1 MDKRGS
7 GILLHL
13 TSLPSAFGVG
23 DLGPW
28 AYRFADF
35 LAESKQRYW
44 QCLPLNPTDAAS
56 GNSPYHSTSAFAF
69 NPLLISPE
77 LLVQEGFLSRE
88 DLEPLPPFSMD
99 RVDYQAVTSYKERLF
114 SRAFERFTTSGA
126 PSEYRAFCDR
136 NRSWLDPFSLFAAL
150 KAYYGGKAWCEW
162 PDEHRD
168 AGVALREAQPEGVST
183 HTDKVKFL
191 QYLFL
196 SQWTRLKAYCN
207 RKGLRI
213 FGDMPIY
220 MVHDSADVWMYPEIF
235 NLDPLTMQPLTV
247 AGVPP
252 DYFSKTGQLWGNPVY
267 RWDVLKKG
275 RYRWWIKRISH
286 NLELFDLVRLDHFRG
301 LLAFWEVP
309 AGEKDA
315 VQGRWVAAPAMD
327 FFTELSKAF
336 PVLPLIA
343 EDLGTIT
350 PDVWELMDRF
360 KLPGMKVL
368 LFAFGPDLPEN
379 LYAPHNHTAWSVVY
393 TGTHDNNTVRG
404 WFEAEAAPE
413 DRSRLCRYLGKDVSA
428 KNAHW
433 EMIRLAMMS
442 VARMAV
448 FPMQDVLGLGEEAR
462 MNLPAS
468 NHGNWTWRL
477 DPQHLTLPVSSELC
491 EMTELYGRGR
501 P

>member
-13 TSLPSAFGVG
+13 TCLPSAFGIG

-35 LAESKQRYW
+35 LAKSKQTHW
-44 QCLPLNPTDAAS
+44 QCLPLNPTDEEA

-88 DLEPLPPFSMD
+88 DLEPLPPFPAKK
-99 RVDYQAVTSYKERLF
+99 VDYRGVTTYKERLF
-114 SRAFERFTTSGA
+114 SLAFERFRTGRT
-126 PSEYRAFCDR
+126 PLDYRTFCDR
-136 NRSWLDPFSLFAAL
+136 NRSWLEPFALFAAL
-150 KAYYGGKAWCEW
+150 KAHHGGKAWYDW
-162 PDEHRD
+162 PEEHRN
-168 AGVALREAQPEGVST
+168 AGIATAEAQPDEIRAQME
-183 HTDKVKFL
+183 KVKFL

-196 SQWTRLKAYCN
+196 SQWRNLKAYCN
-207 RKGLRI
+207 RKGIRI

-220 MVHDSADVWMYPEIF
+220 MVHNSAEVWMHPEIF
-235 NLDPLTMQPLTV
+235 NLDPLTRQPLTV

-267 RWDVLKKG
+267 RWDVLKG
-275 RYRWWIKRISH
+275 DRYRWWIARMAH

-301 LLAFWEVP
+301 FVAFWEVP

-315 VQGRWVAAPAMD
+315 VKGRWVEAPAMD
-327 FFTELSKAF
+327 FFNELTKAF
-336 PVLPLIA
+336 PALPLVA

-350 PDVWELMDRF
+350 PDVWKVMDHF

-379 LYAPHNHTAWSVVY
+379 LYAPHNHTERCLVY

-404 WFEAEAAPE
+404 WFEEEASAE
-413 DRSRLCRYLGKDVSA
+413 DRHRLCQYLGRAVSA
-428 KNAHW
+428 HNVHR

-448 FPMQDVLGLGEEAR
+448 VPMQDVVGLGAEAR

-477 DPQHLTLPVSSELC
+477 APHHLSLSVSKELC
-491 EMTELYGRGR
+491 DMTELYGRGL

>member
-1 MDKRGS
+1 MEKRGS
-7 GILLHL
+7 GILLHI
-13 TSLPSAFGVG
+13 TSLPSAFGIG

-44 QCLPLNPTDAAS
+44 QCLPLNPTDAQS

-69 NPLLISPE
+69 NPLLVSPE
-77 LLVQEGFLSRE
+77 MLVHEGFLSRE
-88 DLEPLPPFSMD
+88 DLEPIPPFPVA
-99 RVDYQAVTSYKERLF
+99 RVDYPAITAHKERLF
-114 SRAFERFTTSGA
+114 SIAFERFRAGGSP
-126 PSEYRAFCDR
+126 PSYHAFCDR
-136 NRSWLDPFSLFAAL
+136 NRSWLDPFALFKAL
-150 KAYYGGKAWCEW
+150 KTYYGGKAWYDW

-168 AGVALREAQPEGVST
+168 AGLAVPGAQPEQISAYT
-183 HTDKVKFL
+183 EKVKFL
-191 QYLFL
+191 QYIF
-196 SQWTRLKAYCN
+196 SEQWSHLKAYCN
-207 RKGLRI
+207 RKGIRI

-220 MVHDSADVWMYPEIF
+220 MVHDSADVWMHPEIF
-235 NLDPLTMQPLTV
+235 NLDPLTRQPLTV

-275 RYRWWIKRISH
+275 RYGWWIKRIAH
-286 NLELFDLVRLDHFRG
+286 NLELFDVVRLDHFRG
-301 LLAFWEVP
+301 FAAYWEVP

-315 VQGRWVAAPAMD
+315 VNGRWVAAPAVD
-327 FFTELSKAF
+327 FFNELTKEF
-336 PVLPLIA
+336 PDLPLIA

-350 PDVWELMDRF
+350 PDVWDLLDHF
-360 KLPGMKVL
+360 NLPGMKVL

-379 LYAPHNHTAWSVVY
+379 LYAPHNHSVRSVVY

-404 WFEAEAAPE
+404 WFEGEASPE
-413 DRSRLCRYLGKDVSA
+413 DKNRLAQYLGKDVSA
-428 KNAHW
+428 QNVHR

-442 VARMAV
+442 VARLAV

-468 NHGNWTWRL
+468 DHGNWTWRL
-477 DPQHLTLPVSSELC
+477 APQHLSLSVSSELC
-491 EMTELYGRGR
+491 EMSELYGRGL

>member
-13 TSLPSAFGVG
+13 TSLPSAFGIG

-35 LAESKQRYW
+35 LAESKQTCW
-44 QCLPLNPTDAAS
+44 QCLPLNPTDEAA
-56 GNSPYHSTSAFAF
+56 GNSPYHSTSAFAL
-69 NPLLISPE
+69 NPLFISPE

-88 DLEPLPPFSMD
+88 DLEPLPPYHAD
-99 RVDYQAVTSYKERLF
+99 RVDYRRIRAYKEGLF
-114 SRAFERFTTSGA
+114 SRVFELFLTNGA
-126 PSEYRAFCDR
+126 PPEYGAFCDR
-136 NRSWLDPFSLFAAL
+136 NRAWLEPFALFSAL
-150 KAYYGGKAWCEW
+150 KTHHDGKAWYDW
-162 PDEHRD
+162 PEEHRE
-168 AGVALREAQPEGVST
+168 GSTALSAEQPEGIAA
-183 HTDKVKFL
+183 HAEKVKVL

-196 SQWTRLKAYCN
+196 SQWRRLKSYCN
-207 RKGLRI
+207 RHGIRI

-220 MVHDSADVWMYPEIF
+220 MVHDSAEVWMHPEIF
-235 NLDPLTMQPLTV
+235 KLDPRTRKPLTV

-252 DYFSKTGQLWGNPVY
+252 DYFSNTGQLWGNPVY
-267 RWDVLKKG
+267 RWDVLKEE
-275 RYRWWIKRISH
+275 RYGWWIRRIAH

-315 VQGRWVAAPAMD
+315 VKGRWVEAPALD
-327 FFTELSKAF
+327 FFTELTRTI

-350 PDVWELMDRF
+350 PDVWALMDRF

-379 LYAPHNHTAWSVVY
+379 LYAPHNLTAWSVVY

-404 WFEAEAAPE
+404 WFEGEAPAE
-413 DRSRLCRYLGKDVSA
+413 DRDRLCRYLGKEVSA
-428 KNAHW
+428 HNVHR

-442 VARMAV
+442 VSRLSV

-462 MNLPAS
+462 MNVPAS

-477 DPQHLTLPVSSELC
+477 SPQLLTRSVSEELC
-491 EMTELYGRGR
+491 EMTELYGRGL